1 MASTATGKRIQYGA
15 TTITGQ
21 ATALLGNKYGDIFN
35 IQQATFLL
43 SSTSIAENSHGQCK
57 VVRQNRVF
65 PNEGYTLE
73 TITTFE
79 DGEVLS
85 RRGTSRQVE
94 LRWKRREDVGE
105 GVFGEVHREEYC
117 EGEKIR
123 SRAVKV
129 LRRRQ
134 LERMRIDYKKELNAF
149 IQLSQPG
156 YVYRFV
162 QFYSWYE
169 NETNI
174 YLAIEFIPHGDL
186 KSYIQAGLK
195 EHDMRQIAY

>member
-1 MASTATGKRIQYGA
+1 MASVVFSESIQYGT

-43 SSTSIAENSHGQCK
+43 SSTSITDSGHGQSK

-65 PNEGYTLE
+65 LREGYTLE
-73 TITTFE
+73 TITTFN
-79 DGEVLS
+79 DGRVLS
-85 RRGTSRQVE
+85 RRGTLQQIK
-94 LRWKRREDVGE
+94 LRWERYEDIGV
-105 GVFGEVHREEYC
+105 GVFGEVHREESR
-117 EGEKIR
+117 EGDKVK
-123 SRAVKV
+123 SRAIKV